1 MSWPHPAFKNYSRLE
16 APYQLPALPGLRAP
30 QPQTT
35 LDFYNP
41 AQIANGYYFS
51 NPFAQSVD
59 RLYSHCSIPQQVPP
73 PIFLTHPEPV
83 HYQLNTYTRLQTAF
97 YLHNPRVLFHPRK
110 ELLSYPPSFYSEGY
124 TSHMLLS
131 IDMVARFPH
140 LFNAYNVN
148 SSYASIIDLYKN
160 TLCEMD
166 VNQQLSFIPLNCE
179 ISNPSIS
186 LNKEPPT
193 KIVASDSQVTNGR
206 RTNQFFTSGLTPQS
220 ESQVIRR
227 RRSPQL
233 SNSST
238 VPVHTD
244 LQEIE
249 GRKTNQPSTSNKP
262 SSSHLASV
270 QPSRSN
276 QASVSTHSQVVGN
289 QRENQPS
296 RNNHESISTHSQ
308 VVGNQRENQPS
319 RNNHESVLTHS
330 QVVGNKREN
339 QPSRNNHESVST
351 HSQVV
356 GNQRENQPSRNNHE
370 SVSTHSQVVGNQR
383 KNQPSRNNHESVS
396 THSQVVGNQ
405 RENQPSRSNKASV
418 LTDSQVVGNQT
429 ENQPS
434 RSNKASV
441 LKHSQVVGNQRENQ
455 PSRSNQASVL
465 KHSQVVGNKRQNQP
479 SRNNHESVL
488 TDSQVLGN
496 QTENQP
502 SRKNHASVLTHS
514 KVVGNQRENQPSR
527 NNHESVSTHSQ
538 VVGNQRENQ
547 PSRSNQASVLTDS
560 QVVGNQT
567 ENQPSRSN
575 KASVLKHSQVVG
587 NQRENQPSRSNQASV
602 LTDSQVVGN
611 QTENQPSRS
620 NKASVLKHSQ
630 VVGNKRQNQPSRN
643 NHESVLTDSQVL
655 GNQTENQPSRRSKA
669 SVLTQTHVASTQ
681 RENQP
686 SRSNQATVLTQTHVA
701 STQRENHHSRN
712 NQASVLTDSQVVG
725 NQRENQPSRNN
736 QATVLTHSHVA
747 SNQRENQLSN
757 CCLSVQQ
764 IPPKINRR
772 KTCPVKR
779 KLKENEAKLKTP
791 TKKRLKMT
799 ELADTTTP
807 LSSPRASSKF
817 DNANAGLNGYSMP
830 TLTEIHN
837 FNENMKALPNSPA
850 TTQPM
855 SPYPNILLQNESIS
869 NESYQYGSK
878 GLHSPCGH
886 PAYQSTHVNHCQD
899 TMSRSAIKVRTTQ
912 SQSNYEKSTNSS
924 NIRKCDNNNDYN
936 VTDLGANFVGTL
948 SKNLEVLSEQSKQMY
963 AGYMQRDSATV
974 NFSSS
979 GQSVPNGMSHPMHER
994 VKSQFLNPVEG
1005 ERVKSQFLNPVEE
1018 ERVKSQ
1024 LLNPV
1029 EEERVKSQLLHT
1041 VEEERVK
1048 SQLLHPVEKERVKS
1062 QFLNPVEKER
1072 VKSQFLNPVE
1082 KERVK
1087 SQFLNPVEKERVKSQ
1102 FLNPVE
1108 KERVKSQFL
1117 NPVEKERVKSQ
1128 FLHTVEEERVKSQLL
1143 HPVEKERV
1151 KSQFLNPVEKERVKS
1166 QFLNPVEEERVKSQ
1180 FLHTVEEERVKSLFL
1195 NPLEKERVKSQF
1207 LNPVEEERV
1216 KSLFLNPLE
1225 KERVKSEFLNP
1236 VEKERVKSQL
1246 LHPVEDKVETYKQ
1259 PDTDPNKIVY
1269 DYNYNVA
1276 LDLSSSSSIKRTN
1289 VVQASESTSQAKDRC
1304 EDVKSLVSDLSLAPH
1319 LGSNLPLVEQEQTN
1333 DLSTI
1338 SADSVPCHEGMSD
1351 NVPCSE
1357 GMSDNVPCHEG
1368 MSDNVPCYEG
1378 MSDNVPCSE
1387 GMSDNVP
1394 CYKGMSDNIPCYEGM
1409 SDNVPCSEGMSN
1421 DAESKSASFQP
1432 ITMEREPVKTEEMTP
1447 TNHGLE
1453 SESNNDN
1460 HHIIN
1465 EVVSVSLLDQE
1476 GVHIKEDCIDSGKN
1490 TEQCKENRNT
1500 NPSINSTAVS
1510 SSHRSPTLCLENLA
1524 SCSQA
1529 GPGQYHFNQSTGFT
1543 ASLFNDIQ
1551 NSSLQSLENACRDP
1565 HQPRQSDCDQQ
1576 SSSKNSNP
1584 FTNHFLPYNTNEFE
1598 WYKGDKLN
1606 YTENS
1611 LASSGDTFCNSRRLY
1626 IDTQYDDIQYD
1637 SPEEIEVYP
1646 RLINVNKT
1654 KDCDI
1659 SCDKM
1664 SENDSKSSV
1673 VRTNSIVS
1681 YENDFIS
1688 NNLSPP
1694 TQASSS
1700 QEENGLEKTDQV
1712 DGQEEI
1718 QSLQGTDLYQDTN
1731 LQCSAGSD
1739 KRISVMSST
1748 TSDFDSKWEI
1758 IYSSGASYNPN
1769 HTESTLSAPS
1779 YSTQLSAAQRDKP
1792 DNLTN
1797 DNSKSGVY
1805 WHEMERSPSNN
1816 FAAPWDIIYN
1826 SESTVNRNGQ
1836 VFQAATEIDNQ
1847 SSHLDNHEHQG
1858 NMPIEENASDHQ
1870 RLDPGSQ
1877 SSAPLNCAIQYNS
1890 GRMTGHTS
1898 ASIQTGDP
1906 SLMLGS
1912 QENAGTEW
1920 SSNEESTQLNLVSTV
1935 NSRHVDREQ
1944 TENPLNLRSEPV
1956 NYQTKTRAD
1965 NQGGQASNQ
1974 KDHQCEPFFT
1984 GTLTRRTKYEKKQED
1999 NKNVNT
2005 PENQMRSASFK
2016 QVPPLESVDDCPP
2029 TLEDESKKINCPAAD
2044 DCPLSPPIL
2053 ENESLRTNERIA
2065 NMRNVGKACGSRDA
2079 ASLEK
2084 PVQLKTEHRSK
2095 QTKLNA
2101 KIDPK
2106 IMNQKSIRSDTTYL
2120 SRGKQML
2127 RKSQEQT
2134 ITQRYKSI
2142 NKPNNSSTSTFKN
2155 PAVSL
2160 NHNKKTL
2167 RALKKPR
2174 PLYQSSFQVLDLRHT
2189 SKRKSCLGFIVTELK
2204 HFMPVDSQISFKAQI
2219 IYNFLVI
2226 KLEDISQLYKPLV
2239 AQMLLTAP
2247 KGTATN
2253 QMSSQSSSSSV
2264 RITAVN
2270 GPAGNAIPVVTKLRC
2285 DTCGFYYSCAMM
2297 QHIDSDRHQ
2306 QFTKKPG
2313 FYASLDELISTLNSV
2328 DQMVQK
2334 LKTLGSSFHENNGT
2348 TSQDSSS
2355 ENKENVLPYQSD
2367 NENIATSNQI
2377 VATRKHCSKY

>member
-97 YLHNPRVLFHPRK
+97 YLHNPRALFHPRK
-110 ELLSYPPSFYSEGY
+110 ELLSYSPSFYSEGY

-131 IDMVARFPH
+131 IDMVARFPN
-140 LFNAYNVN
+140 LFSAYNVN

-179 ISNPSIS
+179 INNPSIS

-193 KIVASDSQVTNGR
+193 KIVASDSQVINGR
-206 RTNQFFTSGLTPQS
+206 RTNQFFASGLTPQS

-227 RRSPQL
+227 RRTPQL

-238 VPVHTD
+238 VPVRTD

-276 QASVSTHSQVVGN
+276 QATVLTHSQVVGNQRENQPSRNNQASVLTHSQVVGNQRENQPSRNNQASVLTHSQVVGNQRENHPSRNNQATVLTHSQVVGN

-296 RNNHESISTHSQ
+296 RNNHASALTHSQVASNQRENQPSRNNQASVLTHSQLASNQRDNQPSRNNQATVLTHSQVVGNQKENQPSRNNQASVLTHSQ

-319 RNNHESVLTHS
+319 RNNHASVL
-330 QVVGNKREN
+330 
-339 QPSRNNHESVST
+339 
-351 HSQVV
+351 
-356 GNQRENQPSRNNHE
+356 
-370 SVSTHSQVVGNQR
+370 
-383 KNQPSRNNHESVS
+383 

-405 RENQPSRSNKASV
+405 RENQPSRS
-418 LTDSQVVGNQT
+418 
-429 ENQPS
+429 
-434 RSNKASV
+434 KASV
-441 LKHSQVVGNQRENQ
+441 LKQSQNT
-455 PSRSNQASVL
+455 
-465 KHSQVVGNKRQNQP
+465 KKVVGNK
-479 SRNNHESVL
+479 
-488 TDSQVLGN
+488 
-496 QTENQP
+496 
-502 SRKNHASVLTHS
+502 
-514 KVVGNQRENQPSR
+514 
-527 NNHESVSTHSQ
+527 
-538 VVGNQRENQ
+538 RENQ

-567 ENQPSRSN
+567 ENHPSRN
-575 KASVLKHSQVVG
+575 NQATVLTHSQVVGNQRENHPSRNNQATVLTHSQVVG
-587 NQRENQPSRSNQASV
+587 NQRENQPSRNNHASV
-602 LTDSQVVGN
+602 LT
-611 QTENQPSRS
+611 
-620 NKASVLKHSQ
+620 HSQ
-630 VVGNKRQNQPSRN
+630 V
-643 NHESVLTDSQVL
+643 
-655 GNQTENQPSRRSKA
+655 A
-669 SVLTQTHVASTQ
+669 SNQ

-686 SRSNQATVLTQTHVA
+686 SRRNNALVMTHSQVA
-701 STQRENHHSRN
+701 S
-712 NQASVLTDSQVVG
+712 

-736 QATVLTHSHVA
+736 QATVLTHSQVASNQIENHPSRNNQATVLTHSQVA

-764 IPPKINRR
+764 NPPKINRR

-791 TKKRLKMT
+791 TKKRLKKT

-807 LSSPRASSKF
+807 LSSPRASSQF
-817 DNANAGLNGYSMP
+817 DNANAGASLNGYSMP
-830 TLTEIHN
+830 TPTEIHN

-869 NESYQYGSK
+869 NESYQYGSR
-878 GLHSPCGH
+878 GLHSPYGH
-886 PAYQSTHVNHCQD
+886 PAYQSTPVNHYQD
-899 TMSRSAIKVRTTQ
+899 IMSRSAIKVRTTQ
-912 SQSNYEKSTNSS
+912 RQSNLDKSTNFS

-936 VTDLGANFVGTL
+936 VSDFGANFLGTL

-963 AGYMQRDSATV
+963 VGYMQRDSATV

-979 GQSVPNGMSHPMHER
+979 SQSVPNGMSNPMHER

-1018 ERVKSQ
+1018 ERVKIQ

-1029 EEERVKSQLLHT
+1029 EEERVKSQLLNP

-1048 SQLLHPVEKERVKS
+1048 SQFLNPVEDERVKSQFLNPVEKERVKSQLLNPVEEERVKSQFLNPVEDERVKS

-1087 SQFLNPVEKERVKSQ
+1087 SQFLNPVEDERVKSQ
-1102 FLNPVE
+1102 FLN
-1108 KERVKSQFL
+1108 
-1117 NPVEKERVKSQ
+1117 
-1128 FLHTVEEERVKSQLL
+1128 
-1143 HPVEKERV
+1143 
-1151 KSQFLNPVEKERVKS
+1151 
-1166 QFLNPVEEERVKSQ
+1166 
-1180 FLHTVEEERVKSLFL
+1180 
-1195 NPLEKERVKSQF
+1195 
-1207 LNPVEEERV
+1207 
-1216 KSLFLNPLE
+1216 
-1225 KERVKSEFLNP
+1225 
-1236 VEKERVKSQL
+1236 
-1246 LHPVEDKVETYKQ
+1246 PVEDKVETYKQ
-1259 PDTDPNKIVY
+1259 PDTDPNKIGY

-1289 VVQASESTSQAKDRC
+1289 VVQASESISQAKDRC
-1304 EDVKSLVSDLSLAPH
+1304 GDVKSLVSDLSLAHH
-1319 LGSNLPLVEQEQTN
+1319 LGSNVHLVEPEQTN

-1338 SADSVPCHEGMSD
+1338 SADGVPCLEGMSD
-1351 NVPCSE
+1351 NVPCNE
-1357 GMSDNVPCHEG
+1357 GMSD
-1368 MSDNVPCYEG
+1368 VPCYEG
-1378 MSDNVPCSE
+1378 MSDNVPCFE
-1387 GMSDNVP
+1387 GVSDNVP
-1394 CYKGMSDNIPCYEGM
+1394 CYEGV

-1421 DAESKSASFQP
+1421 DSESKSASLQP
-1432 ITMEREPVKTEEMTP
+1432 ITMEREPVKTEEMAP

-1453 SESNNDN
+1453 NESNNDN

-1465 EVVSVSLLDQE
+1465 EMVSVSLLDQE
-1476 GVHIKEDCIDSGKN
+1476 AIYIKEDCIDSGKN

-1529 GPGQYHFNQSTGFT
+1529 GPGQYHLNQSTGFT

-1565 HQPRQSDCDQQ
+1565 HQPRQSDCNQQ
-1576 SSSKNSNP
+1576 SSCKNSNP

-1598 WYKGDKLN
+1598 WYKGDKIN

-1611 LASSGDTFCNSRRLY
+1611 LASSSDTFCNSRRLY

-1673 VRTNSIVS
+1673 VQINSIVS

-1694 TQASSS
+1694 TQASCS

-1731 LQCSAGSD
+1731 LQCSSGPD
-1739 KRISVMSST
+1739 KTISVMSST

-1758 IYSSGASYNPN
+1758 IYSSGASYNPY

-1792 DNLTN
+1792 DNVTN

-1816 FAAPWDIIYN
+1816 VAVPWDIIYN
-1826 SESTVNRNGQ
+1826 SESMVNQNGQ

-1858 NMPIEENASDHQ
+1858 SMPIEENVSDHQ

-1890 GRMTGHTS
+1890 ERMTGHTS
-1898 ASIQTGDP
+1898 ASIQTDP
-1906 SLMLGS
+1906 SFMLGS

-1920 SSNEESTQLNLVSTV
+1920 SSNEESTRRNLESMV
-1935 NSRHVDREQ
+1935 NSRHVEREQ
-1944 TENPLNLRSEPV
+1944 TENFVNLKSESV

-1974 KDHQCEPFFT
+1974 KDHQCEAFFT
-1984 GTLTRRTKYEKKQED
+1984 LRRRTKYEKKQED
-1999 NKNVNT
+1999 DKNVTT
-2005 PENQMRSASFK
+2005 PENQKRSASFK
-2016 QVPPLESVDDCPP
+2016 QVPSLESVDDCPP
-2029 TLEDESKKINCPAAD
+2029 ILEDESKKINCPAAD

-2065 NMRNVGKACGSRDA
+2065 NMRNVGKACGSRDGT
-2079 ASLEK
+2079 SLEK

-2095 QTKLNA
+2095 QTKSNA

-2106 IMNQKSIRSDTTYL
+2106 IMNQKSIWSDTTYL

-2142 NKPNNSSTSTFKN
+2142 NKLNNSSTSTFKN
-2155 PAVSL
+2155 PAASL
-2160 NHNKKTL
+2160 NHSKKTL
-2167 RALKKPR
+2167 SALKKPR
-2174 PLYQSSFQVLDLRHT
+2174 PLYQGSFQVLDLRHT
-2189 SKRKSCLGFIVTELK
+2189 SKSKSCLGFIVTELK

-2219 IYNFLVI
+2219 IYHFLVI

-2253 QMSSQSSSSSV
+2253 QTSSQSSSSSV

-2334 LKTLGSSFHENNGT
+2334 LKTLCSSFHENNST

>member
-16 APYQLPALPGLRAP
+16 VPYQLPALPGLRAP

-110 ELLSYPPSFYSEGY
+110 EFLPYPPSFYSEGY

-166 VNQQLSFIPLNCE
+166 INQQLSFIPLNCE

-319 RNNHESVLTHS
+319 RNNHESVSTHS
-330 QVVGNKREN
+330 QVVGNQREN
-339 QPSRNNHESVST
+339 QPSRNNHASVST

-396 THSQVVGNQ
+396 THSQDQ
-405 RENQPSRSNKASV
+405 FRHILKENQPSRSNQASV
-418 LTDSQVVGNQT
+418 LTDSQVVGNQR

-434 RSNKASV
+434 RKNHASV
-441 LKHSQVVGNQRENQ
+441 STHSQVVGNQRENQ
-455 PSRSNQASVL
+455 PSR
-465 KHSQVVGNKRQNQP
+465 
-479 SRNNHESVL
+479 
-488 TDSQVLGN
+488 
-496 QTENQP
+496 
-502 SRKNHASVLTHS
+502 KNHASVSTHS

-547 PSRSNQASVLTDS
+547 PSRNNHESVST
-560 QVVGNQT
+560 
-567 ENQPSRSN
+567 
-575 KASVLKHSQVVG
+575 HSQVVG

-655 GNQTENQPSRRSKA
+655 GNQTENQPSRRNKA

-736 QATVLTHSHVA
+736 QATVLTHSQVA

-791 TKKRLKMT
+791 TKKRLKRT

-830 TLTEIHN
+830 TPTEIHN

-850 TTQPM
+850 TAQPM

-878 GLHSPCGH
+878 GLHSPYGH
-886 PAYQSTHVNHCQD
+886 PAYQSTPVNHCQD
-899 TMSRSAIKVRTTQ
+899 KMSHNAIKVRNTQ
-912 SQSNYEKSTNSS
+912 SQSYYDKSTNFS

-936 VTDLGANFVGTL
+936 VSDLGANFVGTL
-948 SKNLEVLSEQSKQMY
+948 SKNLEVSSEQSKQMY

-979 GQSVPNGMSHPMHER
+979 GQSVPNGMSPPMHER
-994 VKSQFLNPVEG
+994 VKSQFLNPVDG
-1005 ERVKSQFLNPVEE
+1005 

-1048 SQLLHPVEKERVKS
+1048 SQFLNTVEEERVKSQILHTVEEERVKSQFLHPVEKERVKS
-1062 QFLNPVEKER
+1062 QFLNPVKKER

-1082 KERVK
+1082 KERIK
-1087 SQFLNPVEKERVKSQ
+1087 SQFLNTVEEERVKSQ
-1102 FLNPVE
+1102 LLHAVE
-1108 KERVKSQFL
+1108 DERVKSQLL
-1117 NPVEKERVKSQ
+1117 NPVEI
-1128 FLHTVEEERVKSQLL
+1128 ERVKSQLL

-1151 KSQFLNPVEKERVKS
+1151 KS
-1166 QFLNPVEEERVKSQ
+1166 
-1180 FLHTVEEERVKSLFL
+1180 LFL
-1195 NPLEKERVKSQF
+1195 NPLEKERVK
-1207 LNPVEEERV
+1207 N
-1216 KSLFLNPLE
+1216 
-1225 KERVKSEFLNP
+1225 
-1236 VEKERVKSQL
+1236 
-1246 LHPVEDKVETYKQ
+1246 
-1259 PDTDPNKIVY
+1259 
-1269 DYNYNVA
+1269 
-1276 LDLSSSSSIKRTN
+1276 LSSSSSIKRTN

-1338 SADSVPCHEGMSD
+1338 SADGVPCHEGMSD

-1432 ITMEREPVKTEEMTP
+1432 ITMEREPVKTEEMAP
-1447 TNHGLE
+1447 TDHGLE

-1476 GVHIKEDCIDSGKN
+1476 GIHIKEDCIDSGKN

-1510 SSHRSPTLCLENLA
+1510 GSHRSPTLCLENLA

-1529 GPGQYHFNQSTGFT
+1529 GPGQYHLNQSTGFT
-1543 ASLFNDIQ
+1543 ASLFHDIQ
-1551 NSSLQSLENACRDP
+1551 NSPLQSLENACRDP
-1565 HQPRQSDCDQQ
+1565 HQPRQSDCNQQ

-1584 FTNHFLPYNTNEFE
+1584 FTNHFLPYNTNELE

-1611 LASSGDTFCNSRRLY
+1611 LASSSDTFCNSRRLY
-1626 IDTQYDDIQYD
+1626 IDTPYDDIQYD

-1664 SENDSKSSV
+1664 SENDSKSCV
-1673 VRTNSIVS
+1673 VQINSIVS

-1694 TQASSS
+1694 NQASCS

-1731 LQCSAGSD
+1731 LQCSSGSD
-1739 KRISVMSST
+1739 KKISVMSST

-1836 VFQAATEIDNQ
+1836 VFQAAAEIDNQ

-1858 NMPIEENASDHQ
+1858 STPIDENVSDPQ

-1877 SSAPLNCAIQYNS
+1877 SSSPLNCAIQYNS

-1898 ASIQTGDP
+1898 ASIPTGDP

-1944 TENPLNLRSEPV
+1944 TENPLNLKSEPV

-1974 KDHQCEPFFT
+1974 KDHQCEAFFT
-1984 GTLTRRTKYEKKQED
+1984 GTLRRRTKYEKKQED

-2016 QVPPLESVDDCPP
+2016 QVPSLEFVDDCPP

-2065 NMRNVGKACGSRDA
+2065 NMRNVGKACGFRDA

-2160 NHNKKTL
+2160 NHSKKTL

-2367 NENIATSNQI
+2367 NENIATKKGKNPETISEASSSKQRKTSKANNSTALEGNNSNNTNLSTIFENINMMNDQTANVTI
-2377 VATRKHCSKY
+2377 NEIIAGNAEGSSRIGNVKGSSWIWSIEGSRNAKGSSRIGNAEGSSWILSVEGSS

>member
-110 ELLSYPPSFYSEGY
+110 EFLPYPPSFYSEGY

-166 VNQQLSFIPLNCE
+166 INQQLSFIPLNCE

-296 RNNHESISTHSQ
+296 RNNHES
-308 VVGNQRENQPS
+308 
-319 RNNHESVLTHS
+319 
-330 QVVGNKREN
+330 
-339 QPSRNNHESVST
+339 VST

-356 GNQRENQPSRNNHE
+356 GNKRENQPSRNNHE

-405 RENQPSRSNKASV
+405 RENQPSRNNHASV
-418 LTDSQVVGNQT
+418 LT
-429 ENQPS
+429 
-434 RSNKASV
+434 
-441 LKHSQVVGNQRENQ
+441 HSQVVGNQRENQ
-455 PSRSNQASVL
+455 PSRNNHESVST
-465 KHSQVVGNKRQNQP
+465 HSQVVGNQRENQPSRNNHASVLTHSQVVGNQRENQP
-479 SRNNHESVL
+479 SRNNHESVS
-488 TDSQVLGN
+488 THSQVVGN
-496 QTENQP
+496 QRENQPSRNNHESVSTHSQVVGNQRENQPSRNNQASVSTHSQVVGNQRENQP
-502 SRKNHASVLTHS
+502 SRKNHASVSTHS

-575 KASVLKHSQVVG
+575 KASVLKHSQVVGNKRQNQPSRNNHESVSTHSQVVG

-655 GNQTENQPSRRSKA
+655 GNQTENQPSRRNKA

-736 QATVLTHSHVA
+736 QATVLTHSQVA

-791 TKKRLKMT
+791 TKKRLKTT

-807 LSSPRASSKF
+807 LSSPRASSQF
-817 DNANAGLNGYSMP
+817 DNANTGLNGYSKP
-830 TLTEIHN
+830 TPTEIHN

-850 TTQPM
+850 TTQQM

-878 GLHSPCGH
+878 GLHSPYGH
-886 PAYQSTHVNHCQD
+886 PAYQSTPVNHCQD
-899 TMSRSAIKVRTTQ
+899 KMSHNAIKVRTTQ
-912 SQSNYEKSTNSS
+912 SQSNYEKSTNFS

-936 VTDLGANFVGTL
+936 VSDLGANFVGTL
-948 SKNLEVLSEQSKQMY
+948 SKNLEVSSEQSKQMY

-1024 LLNPV
+1024 LLNPI

-1102 FLNPVE
+1102 FLN
-1108 KERVKSQFL
+1108 
-1117 NPVEKERVKSQ
+1117 
-1128 FLHTVEEERVKSQLL
+1128 TVEEERVKSQLL
-1143 HPVEKERV
+1143 HAVEDERV
-1151 KSQFLNPVEKERVKS
+1151 KSQLLNTVEIKRVKSQLLHPVEDERVKSLFLNPLEKKRVKS

-1180 FLHTVEEERVKSLFL
+1180 LF
-1195 NPLEKERVKSQF
+1195 
-1207 LNPVEEERV
+1207 
-1216 KSLFLNPLE
+1216 
-1225 KERVKSEFLNP
+1225 
-1236 VEKERVKSQL
+1236 
-1246 LHPVEDKVETYKQ
+1246 HPVEDKVETYKQ
-1259 PDTDPNKIVY
+1259 PDIDPNKIGY

-1304 EDVKSLVSDLSLAPH
+1304 EDVKSLVSDLSLVPH
-1319 LGSNLPLVEQEQTN
+1319 LGSNLHLVEQQQTN

-1338 SADSVPCHEGMSD
+1338 SADGVPCHEIMSDNVPCYEGMSD
-1351 NVPCSE
+1351 NVPCYE
-1357 GMSDNVPCHEG
+1357 GMSDNAPCYEG

-1378 MSDNVPCSE
+1378 MSDNVPCA
-1387 GMSDNVP
+1387 
-1394 CYKGMSDNIPCYEGM
+1394 EGM

-1432 ITMEREPVKTEEMTP
+1432 ITMEREPVKTEEMAP
-1447 TNHGLE
+1447 TDHGLE
-1453 SESNNDN
+1453 NESNNDN

-1510 SSHRSPTLCLENLA
+1510 GSHRSPTLCLENLA

-1529 GPGQYHFNQSTGFT
+1529 GPGQYHLNQSTGFT

-1565 HQPRQSDCDQQ
+1565 HQPRQSDCNQQ
-1576 SSSKNSNP
+1576 SSSKNSNL

-1611 LASSGDTFCNSRRLY
+1611 PASSGDTFCNSRRLY
-1626 IDTQYDDIQYD
+1626 IDTPYDDIQYD

-1673 VRTNSIVS
+1673 VQINSIVS
-1681 YENDFIS
+1681 CENDFIS

-1694 TQASSS
+1694 TQASCS
-1700 QEENGLEKTDQV
+1700 QEENVLEKTDQV

-1731 LQCSAGSD
+1731 LQCSSGSD
-1739 KRISVMSST
+1739 KTISVMSST

-1816 FAAPWDIIYN
+1816 FAAPWDIIHN

-1847 SSHLDNHEHQG
+1847 SSLLDNHEHQG
-1858 NMPIEENASDHQ
+1858 STPIEENASDHQ

-1877 SSAPLNCAIQYNS
+1877 SSASLNCAIQYNR

-1898 ASIQTGDP
+1898 ASIPTGDP

-1935 NSRHVDREQ
+1935 NSRYVDREQ
-1944 TENPLNLRSEPV
+1944 TENPVNLKSETV

-1974 KDHQCEPFFT
+1974 KDHQCEAFFT
-1984 GTLTRRTKYEKKQED
+1984 GTLRRRTKYEKKQED

-2016 QVPPLESVDDCPP
+2016 QVPSLESVDDCPP

-2065 NMRNVGKACGSRDA
+2065 NMRNVGKACGFRDA

-2084 PVQLKTEHRSK
+2084 PVQLKTEHSSK

-2167 RALKKPR
+2167 SALKKPR
-2174 PLYQSSFQVLDLRHT
+2174 PLYQSSFQILDLRHT

-2377 VATRKHCSKY
+2377 VATRKHCRKY